1 MVKNTLKI
9 IACTVWMLL
18 PLSLRGQQTIFGNG
32 NLRESAISVSE
43 ELPYAVVVYDFAERY
58 LTELGK
64 LTKEEQR
71 SRMERDDVRI
81 LQGGLERLSLL
92 NDSSLIIFS
101 ERENCYCISLFNG
114 DYPLVELAFPASCQ
128 LLLGK
133 NLKELEMDFLDG
145 LLSYVY
151 KPVLSDTLR
160 KENLTTLGGNF
171 YLLQGDSYQIE
182 DINDNC
188 YYVIADGGKPE
199 LLFSMEHPAESVFNL
214 LLSEELA
221 EDIRLSLTV
230 RKYGLKKQQI
240 DLPLSQ
246 WISYLRSKG
255 CRLYVG
261 IESLETKAVKATF
274 FAVNTVL
281 KYNHVM
287 NVTIPYTL
295 LNNKEGSVRGDV
307 NLFIPTHNIAALFDE
322 LNWVEPPTKKQ
333 IQIIE

>member
-32 NLRESAISVSE
+32 NLRESAISISE
-43 ELPYAVVVYDFAERY
+43 ELPYAIVVYDFAERY

-64 LTKEEQR
+64 LTKKEQR
-71 SRMERDDVRI
+71 SRMERDDVRV
-81 LQGGLERLSLL
+81 LQGDIERLSLL
-92 NDSSLIIFS
+92 NDSSLIVFA
-101 ERENCYCISLFNG
+101 ERENCYCISFFNG

-133 NLKELEMDFLDG
+133 NLKELEMEFLDS
-145 LLSYVY
+145 LSSYVY
-151 KPVLSDTLR
+151 KPILSNTPR
-160 KENLTTLGGNF
+160 KEDLTALGGNF
-171 YLLQGDSYQIE
+171 YLLQRNSYQIE

-188 YYVIADGGKPE
+188 YYVMEKGERPE
-199 LLFSMEHPAESVFNL
+199 LVFNMEHPAESVFNL

-230 RKYGLKKQQI
+230 RKYGLKKQQMELI
-240 DLPLSQ
+240 LSQ
-246 WISYLRSKG
+246 WISYLRSQG